1 MKRQFFLFLFVLFAS
16 TSVRAQ
22 FEQVKTF
29 LVLSQF
35 AKAKEALDAIE
46 KKGKATT
53 KPEFNLAK
61 AALLAGMSRSVQGD
75 TAEKYLAESIEQ
87 FRKFQSADQV
97 QNAPLLQ
104 DQAYS
109 TVTFVYYGTLFNKA
123 IALFNA
129 KKYAEASENFAK
141 TVEWSDYL
149 IKTKQLASDFDTT
162 LYLYAGAS
170 SQLSDNAKAA
180 MSFYERLAGRKV
192 AGKDYIDV
200 YKYMSFMYF
209 KNKDKAGFDKSMA
222 LGRELYPS
230 ESMFKV
236 EELDFA
242 LDIEDESERIARLK
256 EMSEKDPENARLNE
270 TYGRILFDKLNKTE
284 VDNTTSEYAADE
296 QKMLSLLNKA
306 ASSSSD
312 DGISFFLMGK
322 HFWYKSDRVRN
333 QITDINDAIR
343 KFNDAQKPDKS
354 GKTPPPPK
362 NLTAGRDSLRTQQAS
377 FMDQAIPYLLKAQ
390 PIMAQNHTKVR
401 GGTQNY
407 KLLIDDLV
415 QYYGFKRQYAKT
427 PAEKA
432 KAEAEEKK
440 WDKIYSEITQ

>member
-1 MKRQFFLFLFVLFAS
+1 MKRQIFALLFVLFAS
-16 TSVRAQ
+16 STVRAQ
-22 FEQVKTF
+22 FEQVKTY
-29 LVLSQF
+29 LVLNQY

-46 KKGKATT
+46 KKGKATS

-61 AALLAGMSRSVQGD
+61 AAFLAGMARTVQGD
-75 TAEKYLAESIEQ
+75 TADRYLAESIEQ
-87 FRKFQSADQV
+87 FRKFQATDQA
-97 QNAPLLQ
+97 QNATLLQ

-109 TVTFVYYGTLFNKA
+109 SVTFVYYGTLFNKA
-123 IALFNA
+123 IGLFNA
-129 KKYAEASENFAK
+129 KKYAEASENFTKA
-141 TVEWSDYL
+141 VEWSDYL

-170 SQLSDNAKAA
+170 AQLSENPKSA
-180 MSFYERLAGRKV
+180 MSYYERLAGRKV

-209 KNKDKAGFDKSMA
+209 KNKDKAAFDKSMA

-242 LDIEDESERIARLK
+242 LDIEDEAERIARLN
-256 EMSEKDPENARLNE
+256 EMSEKDPENVRINE
-270 TYGRILFDKLNKTE
+270 TYGRILFDKLNKSD
-284 VDNTTSEYAADE
+284 VDPKTSEYAAEE
-296 QKMLSLLNKA
+296 QKMLALLNKA
-306 ASSSSD
+306 AIATPD
-312 DGISFFLMGK
+312 DGLSYFLIGK
-322 HFWYKSDRVRN
+322 HYWYKSDRIRN

-343 KFNDAQKPDKS
+343 KFNDAQKPDKA
-354 GKTPPPPK
+354 GRTPPPPK
-362 NLTAGRDSLRTQQAS
+362 NLTSSRDSLRAQQGQ
-377 FMDQAIPYLLKAQ
+377 FMDQAVPYLLKAQ
-390 PIMAQNHTKVR
+390 PIMAQTHTKVR

-440 WDKIYSEITQ
+440 WDKVYGEISQ